1 MKKVLCFVFLTFTLV
16 LSHLDVNKRGGAGS
30 KEKLQVTPQN
40 TNQALANL
48 MTAGKPIIDTDGSG
62 IVSPYCNNVDM
73 KPLCKLDKDGGYFCN
88 FEHTTCYATGAVAT
102 NEVKVYSKT
111 HELSV
116 PTGSDQ
122 CANRPEFQAIFLLFA
137 ENPSVAP
144 WLFTAPLGGCDMF
157 VATETNH
164 GATPFVIHSNRNNI
178 LNAVDNLRAKE

>member
-16 LSHLDVNKRGGAGS
+16 LSHQDVNKRGGAGS

-62 IVSPYCNNVDM
+62 IVSPYCNSVDM
-73 KPLCKLDKDGGYFCN
+73 APRCKLDKDGGYFCN

-116 PTGSDQ
+116 PTGSDK

-137 ENPSVAP
+137 EKGDTYTFFNPSVAP
-144 WLFTAPLGGCDMF
+144 WFFTARRMRHVRG
-157 VATETNH
+157 N
-164 GATPFVIHSNRNNI
+164 
-178 LNAVDNLRAKE
+178 